1 MMGWATKALIKW
13 QSGERW
19 VGRWIW
25 IEIGFGLSLVGV
37 SVVLYC
43 RGSEYRW
50 LWIIVVVCLY
60 YHLPDFTVHLLF
72 LFTTLIFTTRLLF
85 IIYNYIHLYNIYI
98 YIIYY

>member
-37 SVVLYC
+37 SLVLD
-43 RGSEYRW
+43 YR
-50 LWIIVVVCLY
+50 
-60 YHLPDFTVHLLF
+60 
-72 LFTTLIFTTRLLF
+72 RRLF
-85 IIYNYIHLYNIYI
+85 ILPFT
-98 YIIYY
+98 